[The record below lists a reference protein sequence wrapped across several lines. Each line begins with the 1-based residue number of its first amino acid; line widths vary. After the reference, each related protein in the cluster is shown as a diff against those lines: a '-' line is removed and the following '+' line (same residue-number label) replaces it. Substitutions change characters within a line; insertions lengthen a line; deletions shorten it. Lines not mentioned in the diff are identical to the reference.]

1 MLILK
6 LAYNEEL
13 DFVEELQEL
22 RELLKKKGIL
32 IGLVES
38 IEENTHIIKVM
49 CDEDSHSEK
58 IQEVINLY
66 VSNILYRIVI
76 DNYRQ
81 KEMFE
86 FLIDNYFFLKQ
97 SEILEVENQIIKVLK
112 CEKIVKDEDSIYCLN
127 RINSMIE
134 KIRDCINEK
143 QEININGFIT
153 FRMRKLR
160 SDIEKI
166 IDKVVGSYM
175 IEKEYRE
182 FVRLLKYF
190 VDIQECK
197 IEEVNIII
205 EAVNKYIVMDGKGNN
220 LYEEFLKELSGPKS
234 DDEFNM
240 EDILISGLI
249 TSAPRKIVIHN
260 IDNATNKEFLD
271 TINNVFGERVDYCK
285 GCIKCLEKKIITKNI
300 DMYQQ

>member
-38 IEENTHIIKVM
+38 IEETTHIIKVI
-49 CDEDSHSEK
+49 CDDNSHSEK
-58 IQEVINLY
+58 IQEIINLY

-86 FLIDNYFFLKQ
+86 FLTDNYFFLKQ
-97 SEILEVENQIIKVLK
+97 SEILEVEDEIIKVLK
-112 CEKIVKDEDSIYCLN
+112 CEEIVKDEDSIYCLN

-160 SDIEKI
+160 NDIEKI
-166 IDKVVGSYM
+166 IDKVVESYM
-175 IEKEYRE
+175 IEKEYKE

-197 IEEVNIII
+197 IQEVNIII
-205 EAVNKYIVMDGKGNN
+205 EEGNNYIVKDGEGQN
-220 LYEEFLKELSGPKS
+220 LYNEFLKELSGS
-234 DDEFNM
+234 QSNNEVNM

-249 TSAPRKIVIHN
+249 TSAPRKIIIHHRKN
-260 IDNATNKEFLD
+260 GTNKEFLD
-271 TINNVFGERVDYCK
+271 TIDNVFGERVDYCD
-285 GCIKCLEKKIITKNI
+285 GCIQCCDKKIITKNV
-300 DMYQQ
+300 DMY

>member
-38 IEENTHIIKVM
+38 IEETTHIIKVI
-49 CDEDSHSEK
+49 CDDNSHSEK
-58 IQEVINLY
+58 IQEIINLY

-86 FLIDNYFFLKQ
+86 FLTDNYFFLKQ
-97 SEILEVENQIIKVLK
+97 SEILEVEDEIVKVLK
-112 CEKIVKDEDSIYCLN
+112 CEEIVKDEDSIYCLN

-160 SDIEKI
+160 NDIEKI
-166 IDKVVGSYM
+166 IDKVVENYI
-175 IEKEYRE
+175 IEKEYKE

-197 IEEVNIII
+197 IQEVNIII
-205 EAVNKYIVMDGKGNN
+205 EEGNNYIVKDGEGQN
-220 LYEEFLKELSGPKS
+220 LYNEFLKELSGS
-234 DDEFNM
+234 QGNNEVNM

-249 TSAPRKIVIHN
+249 TSAPRKIIIHHRN
-260 IDNATNKEFLD
+260 NGTNKEFLD
-271 TINNVFGERVDYCK
+271 TIDNVFGERVNYCD
-285 GCIKCLEKKIITKNI
+285 GCIQCCDKKIITKNV
-300 DMYQQ
+300 DMY

>member
-22 RELLKKKGIL
+22 RDLLKKKGIL

-38 IEENTHIIKVM
+38 IEEKTHIIKVI
-49 CDEDSHSEK
+49 CDKSSQSEK
-58 IQEVINLY
+58 IEEIINLY

-86 FLIDNYFFLKQ
+86 FLTDNYFFLKQ
-97 SEILEVENQIIKVLK
+97 SEILEVEEQIIKVLK
-112 CEKIVKDEDSIYCLN
+112 CEEIVKDEDSIYYLN

-160 SDIEKI
+160 NDIEKI
-166 IDKVVGSYM
+166 IDKVVESYM
-175 IEKEYRE
+175 IEKEYKE

-190 VDIQECK
+190 VDIQESK
-197 IEEVNIII
+197 IKEVNIII
-205 EAVNKYIVMDGKGNN
+205 EEGSSYIVKDGEGQN
-220 LYEEFLKELSGPKS
+220 LYDEFLKELSGTQS
-234 DDEFNM
+234 INDTNI
-240 EDILISGLI
+240 EDVLISGLI

-260 IDNATNKEFLD
+260 RENGTNKEFLD
-271 TINNVFGERVDYCK
+271 TINNVFGDRVNYCD
-285 GCIKCLEKKIITKNI
+285 GCLQCCDKKIITKNV
-300 DMYQQ
+300 DMY

>member
-22 RELLKKKGIL
+22 RDLLKKKGIL

-38 IEENTHIIKVM
+38 IEEKTHIIKVI
-49 CDEDSHSEK
+49 CDKSSQSEK
-58 IQEVINLY
+58 IEEIINLY

-86 FLIDNYFFLKQ
+86 FLTDNYFFLKQ
-97 SEILEVENQIIKVLK
+97 SEILEVEEQIIKVLK
-112 CEKIVKDEDSIYCLN
+112 CEEMVKDEDSIYYLN

-160 SDIEKI
+160 NDIEKI
-166 IDKVVGSYM
+166 IDKVVESYM
-175 IEKEYRE
+175 IEKEYKE

-190 VDIQECK
+190 VDIQESK
-197 IEEVNIII
+197 IKEVNIII
-205 EAVNKYIVMDGKGNN
+205 EEGNNYIVKDGEGQN
-220 LYEEFLKELSGPKS
+220 LYDEFLKELSGTQS
-234 DDEFNM
+234 INDTNI
-240 EDILISGLI
+240 EDVLISGLI

-260 IDNATNKEFLD
+260 RESGTNKEFLD
-271 TINNVFGERVDYCK
+271 TINNVFGDRVNYCD
-285 GCIKCLEKKIITKNI
+285 GCLQCCDKKIITKNV
-300 DMYQQ
+300 DMY

>member
-22 RELLKKKGIL
+22 RDLLKKKGIL

-38 IEENTHIIKVM
+38 IEEKTHIIKVI
-49 CDEDSHSEK
+49 CDKSSQSEK
-58 IQEVINLY
+58 IEEIINLY

-86 FLIDNYFFLKQ
+86 FLTDNYFFLKQ
-97 SEILEVENQIIKVLK
+97 SEILEVEEQIIKVLK
-112 CEKIVKDEDSIYCLN
+112 CEEMVKDEDSIYYLN

-160 SDIEKI
+160 NDIEKI
-166 IDKVVGSYM
+166 IDKVVESYM
-175 IEKEYRE
+175 IEKEYKE

-190 VDIQECK
+190 VDIQESK
-197 IEEVNIII
+197 IKEVNIII
-205 EAVNKYIVMDGKGNN
+205 EEGNNYIVKDGEGQN
-220 LYEEFLKELSGPKS
+220 LYDEFLKELSGTQS
-234 DDEFNM
+234 INDTNI
-240 EDILISGLI
+240 EDVLISGLI

-260 IDNATNKEFLD
+260 RENGTNKEFLD
-271 TINNVFGERVDYCK
+271 TINNVFGDRVNYCD
-285 GCIKCLEKKIITKNI
+285 GCLQCCDKKIITKNV
-300 DMYQQ
+300 DMY